1 MFRQVCVAA
10 TRRRSSLFLSSKIP
24 KTRETAALFRLF
36 SSDGDGSS
44 VDDPIGTY
52 LEQTAGIDPSLH
64 KGILKAMASVY
75 GRDVKL
81 ENVKAFGD
89 SGLQALAASV
99 AEQVDKRGGGS
110 GGKRGGGRPS
120 VMVRVKIPHHST
132 EFDLEWKAG
141 DSLVDLADEN
151 DELLGE
157 YMEGTCGQNMSCC
170 TCHVYIDNDELRE
183 LLPKPERSE
192 LDMLDLAYDPKDS
205 SRLGCQIKLSPEL
218 IEAPVTY
225 EFTIPPGVN
234 NVWN

>member
-1 MFRQVCVAA
+1 MLRQVCVAA
-10 TRRRSSLFLSSKIP
+10 TRRGSPLSRNEAATFL
-24 KTRETAALFRLF
+24 RFF
-36 SSDGDGSS
+36 SGDGDDNCT
-44 VDDPIGTY
+44 DDPIRTY
-52 LEQTAGIDPSLH
+52 LEGTAGIDPNLH

-81 ENVKAFGD
+81 ENIKAFGD

-99 AEQVDKRGGGS
+99 AEQVAKRGGGG
-110 GGKRGGGRPS
+110 GGKRSGRCS

-141 DSLVDLADEN
+141 DSLVDLADDN

-170 TCHVYIDNDELRE
+170 TCHVYIDDDELRE

-192 LDMLDLAYDPKDS
+192 LDMLVSRTIKKKRIFATTRRLRDLHYFIAFFF
-205 SRLGCQIKLSPEL
+205 C
-218 IEAPVTY
+218 
-225 EFTIPPGVN
+225 N
-234 NVWN
+234 